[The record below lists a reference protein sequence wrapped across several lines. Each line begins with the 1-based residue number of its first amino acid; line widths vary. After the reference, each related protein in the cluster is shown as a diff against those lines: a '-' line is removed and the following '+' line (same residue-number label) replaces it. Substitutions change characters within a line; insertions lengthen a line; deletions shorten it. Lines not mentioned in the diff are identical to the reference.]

1 MEALK
6 LYLRDIKNIPLLS
19 AEEEL
24 DLARKCRR
32 GDPKARRKLI
42 RSNLRLVINIAKR
55 YSRFGVPIL
64 DLIEEGNLGL
74 MKAVSKFD
82 PKRGYRFS
90 TYGAW
95 WIKQHVTRALA
106 DQGKSVR
113 IPVYM
118 VETLT
123 RFRKVREKLLYKY
136 KRKATSSEIARVM
149 KIPASKVKELAEM
162 NQGVTS
168 LDAPIGEEGDATVL
182 DLMEDEATSHMAQD
196 RINLFFQKEAIAT
209 LLGKMKDREKQI
221 LIMRFGL
228 DQKEIRTLDE
238 VAQKFKITRER
249 VRQIEEAALRRLKK
263 HAEAMGIEM

>member
-1 MEALK
+1 MDALK
-6 LYLRDIKNIPLLS
+6 IYLKDIKNIPLLS
-19 AEEEL
+19 AEEEI
-24 DLARKCRR
+24 DLSRKARK

-55 YSRFGVPIL
+55 YSKFGVPLL

-82 PKRGYRFS
+82 PRRGYRFS

-118 VETLT
+118 VETLS
-123 RFRKVREKLLYKY
+123 RFRKTQDRLQHQF
-136 KRKATSSEIARVM
+136 KRAPSPSEVAKAM
-149 KIPASKVKELAEM
+149 KISTAKVHDLMEL

-168 LDAPIGEEGDATVL
+168 LDAPVGDEGDATVL
-182 DLMEDEATSHMAQD
+182 DLMEDEAMTHLGQAKINEFFHQEAMAKLMTKL
-196 RINLFFQKEAIAT
+196 NE
-209 LLGKMKDREKQI
+209 RERDI
-221 LIMRFGL
+221 LAMRFGIG
-228 DQKEIRTLDE
+228 DGEIRTLDD
-238 VAQKFKITRER
+238 AAKRFKITRER
-249 VRQIEEAALRRLKK
+249 VRQIEEAALLKLRK
-263 HAEAMGIEM
+263 YAGEINFSL

>member
-6 LYLRDIKNIPLLS
+6 LYLKDIKNIPLLS

-24 DLARKCRR
+24 DLGAKVQN

-55 YSRFGVPIL
+55 YARFGVPML

-123 RFRKVREKLLYKY
+123 RYRKTQDRLHHKF
-136 KRKATSSEIARVM
+136 KRRPTASEIGKSM
-149 KIPASKVKELAEM
+149 KLPTLKVKELMEM

-168 LDAPIGEEGDATVL
+168 LDAPVGVDGDATVL
-182 DLMEDEATSHMAQD
+182 DLMEDEATTHMSKEKIA
-196 RINLFFQKEAIAT
+196 RFFQKEAIAN
-209 LLGKMKDREKQI
+209 LFKKMKDREVQI
-221 LIMRFGL
+221 VSMRFGL
-228 DQKEIRTLDE
+228 TDGEIHTLDE
-238 VAQKFKITRER
+238 VAKRYKITRER
-249 VRQIEEAALRRLKK
+249 VRQIEEASLKK
-263 HAEAMGIEM
+263 LRKFAEGMDLEL

>member
-6 LYLRDIKNIPLLS
+6 LYLKDIKDIPLLS

-24 DLARKCRR
+24 DIARKVRK
-32 GDPKARRKLI
+32 GDPGARRKLI

-55 YSRFGVPIL
+55 YSRFGVPML

-123 RFRKVREKLLYKY
+123 RYRKVREKLHQRH
-136 KRKATSSEIARVM
+136 KRTPTPSEIAKVM
-149 KIPASKVKELAEM
+149 KLPTAKIRELMDM
-162 NQGVTS
+162 NQGITS
-168 LDAPIGEEGDATVL
+168 LDAPVGEHGDATVM
-182 DLMEDEATSHMAQD
+182 DLMEDTATSSMAQD
-196 RINLFFQKEAIAT
+196 KIKDFFQKETVTA
-209 LLGKMKDREKQI
+209 LFKKMNAREKDI
-221 LIMRFGL
+221 LAMRFGL
-228 DQKEIRTLDE
+228 KDGDISTLD
-238 VAQKFKITRER
+238 ACAKKFKITRER
-249 VRQIEEAALRRLKK
+249 VRQIEEACLKK
-263 HAEAMGIEM
+263 LRKYADELDVEF

>member
-6 LYLRDIKNIPLLS
+6 IYLKDIKNIPLLS

-24 DLARKCRR
+24 DLARRCRK
-32 GDPKARRKLI
+32 GDGAARRKLI

-55 YSRFGVPIL
+55 YSRFGVPLL

-82 PKRGYRFS
+82 PRKGYRFS

-118 VETLT
+118 VETLS
-123 RFRKVREKLLYKY
+123 RFRKVRDRLQHRL
-136 KRKATSSEIARVM
+136 KRTPQASEIAKAM
-149 KIPASKVKELAEM
+149 KLPTSKVKEMMEM
-162 NQGVTS
+162 NQGITS
-168 LDAPIGEEGDATVL
+168 LDAPVGEEGDATVL
-182 DLMEDEATSHMAQD
+182 DLLEDESSSLVAKEK
-196 RINLFFQKEAIAT
+196 INSLFQRETVVELMK
-209 LLGKMKDREKQI
+209 KMKDREREI
-221 LIMRFGL
+221 LNMRYGL
-228 DQKEIRTLDE
+228 KDGVVRTLDDC
-238 VAQKFKITRER
+238 AKKFKITRER
-249 VRQIEEAALRRLKK
+249 VRQIEEACLRKLRK
-263 HAEAMGIEM
+263 HAEEMDIEL

>member
-1 MEALK
+1 MDALK

-24 DLARKCRR
+24 AIAIRCRR
-32 GDPKARRKLI
+32 GDAKARRKLI

-55 YSRFGVPIL
+55 YSRFGVPLL

-82 PKRGYRFS
+82 PNRGFRFS

-123 RFRKVREKLLYKY
+123 RFRKVTERLHHRY
-136 KRKATSSEIARVM
+136 KRRPSPSEVAKSM
-149 KIPASKVKELAEM
+149 KVSTHKVKDLMQM

-168 LDAPIGEEGDATVL
+168 LDAPVGKEGDATVL
-182 DLMEDEATSHMAQD
+182 DLMEDEATSHLAHNK
-196 RINLFFQKEAIAT
+196 INTFFQREAIT
-209 LLGKMKDREKQI
+209 ELMSKMREREREI

-228 DQKEIRTLDE
+228 KDGVIRTLDE
-238 VAQKFKITRER
+238 AAKKFKITRER
-249 VRQIEEAALRRLKK
+249 VRQIEEATLRKLRK
-263 HAEAMGIEM
+263 HAVDMKIEF